1 MAAGSKSATFS
12 WAYAAMTK
20 TRILI
25 AVMFGALLGISP
37 MRTARAACDTEAM
50 VRAEYPGADMEYLLR
65 PGRNC
70 WYARKRQ
77 GRKADDEEYRET
89 SWPGREPPA
98 VWPDVGGQL
107 ESFNQRWAPA
117 APVVKGSGQQ

>member
-1 MAAGSKSATFS
+1 
-12 WAYAAMTK
+12 MTK

-25 AVMFGALLGISP
+25 AVIFGALLGISP
-37 MRTARAACDTEAM
+37 MRTASAACDTEAM

-117 APVVKGSGQQ
+117 APVIKGSGQQ

>member
-1 MAAGSKSATFS
+1 
-12 WAYAAMTK
+12 MTK

-25 AVMFGALLGISP
+25 AVIFGALLGISP
-37 MRTARAACDTEAM
+37 MRTARAACDTEAT

-89 SWPGREPPA
+89 

-117 APVVKGSGQQ
+117 APVIKGSGQQ

>member
-12 WAYAAMTK
+12 WAYAARAKM
-20 TRILI
+20 RILI
-25 AVMFGALLGISP
+25 AVIFGALLGISP

-50 VRAEYPGADMEYLLR
+50 VRAEYPGADMEYLRR

-70 WYARKRQ
+70 WFARKRQ

-98 VWPDVGGQL
+98 VWPDFAGHL
-107 ESFNQRWAPA
+107 ESSNQRRAPA
-117 APVVKGSGQQ
+117 PPPIQGSLP